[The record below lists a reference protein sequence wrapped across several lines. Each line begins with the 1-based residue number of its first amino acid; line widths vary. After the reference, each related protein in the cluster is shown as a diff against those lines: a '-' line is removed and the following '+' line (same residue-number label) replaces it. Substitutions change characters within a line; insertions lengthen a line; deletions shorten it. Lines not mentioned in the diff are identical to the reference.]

1 MTATRES
8 LKGIGNILPIV
19 LSLLIAACGGGGGGD
34 ATPGPSGPPIYSG
47 IMNCAGSGATGTL
60 IATVLA
66 PNTTTNIPIAAAD
79 VTIQG
84 NGCTGKTGTLGTIQF
99 QNVPTGVYTLSVQ
112 KGFISLTQPGVT
124 VSATPTTITLR
135 FSATALHAAV
145 VPGRYDAVEVVLDR
159 LGFSRTL
166 ITKADLNNAALLS
179 GYNMIFLNCGM
190 DQPLDLTIPESSVSR
205 SLDVAWAT
213 TIAAN
218 LQNFVAAGKHLYA
231 SDWAYVYV
239 EKAFPA
245 AIDFFGDDT
254 NFGVTV
260 CDETQARIGDSGTYS
275 ASILDSSLATA
286 LGRTTMS
293 VNFDFDDWVVLGRLD
308 TQGAGTTNLISGDVV
323 ACGTSRGTRPL
334 QVVFPHGT
342 TTPGKVIYTSF
353 HTQAQATS
361 DMDRILEDLILQ

>member
-1 MTATRES
+1 MNPTTQGSVLRSQVTEATNMWHECTHLVRAVAFAAS
-8 LKGIGNILPIV
+8 VGL
-19 LSLLIAACGGGGGGD
+19 AACGGGGDGGAD
-34 ATPGPSGPPIYSG
+34 ATPAPSGPPIYSG
-47 IMNCAGSGATGTL
+47 IVNCAGSGATGTL
-60 IATVLA
+60 VATVLA

-84 NGCTGKTGTLGTIQF
+84 NGCGGKTGILGIIEF

-112 KGFISLTQPGVT
+112 KGFINQTQPGVT
-124 VSATPTTITLR
+124 VAATTSAITLR

-145 VPGRYDAVEVVLDR
+145 VPGRYDVVEAVLDR

-190 DQPLDLTIPESSVSR
+190 DQPLDLTIPEGSVSR
-205 SLDVAWAT
+205 SLDVAWAD

-218 LQNFVAAGKHLYA
+218 LQNFVAAGKRLYA

-245 AIDFFGDDT
+245 AIDFFGDAT

-260 CDETQARIGDSGTYS
+260 CDETQARLGDSGTY
-275 ASILDSSLATA
+275 AGGYPRQLA
-286 LGRTTMS
+286 G
-293 VNFDFDDWVVLGRLD
+293 D
-308 TQGAGTTNLISGDVV
+308 GARQDHHE
-323 ACGTSRGTRPL
+323 RE
-334 QVVFPHGT
+334 F
-342 TTPGKVIYTSF
+342 
-353 HTQAQATS
+353 
-361 DMDRILEDLILQ
+361 